1 MPLSV
6 RRIDRSHAAS
16 LDAAIAVL
24 DTYVADPIGL
34 GRPMDAATS
43 ARLRRDLAEHP
54 TCEIFLAERD
64 GAAVGAVF
72 CFRGYST
79 FAGAPLV
86 NVHDLAVVPA
96 ARGTGVGTALLA
108 AVEEFTRSIGGCK
121 VTLEVS
127 VENPRAEALY
137 RRLGYGDPGA
147 PNKFLAK
154 KV

>member
-6 RRIDRSHAAS
+6 CRIDRSHAAS

-24 DTYVADPIGL
+24 DTYVADAIGL
-34 GRPMDAATS
+34 GRPLDDATAAS
-43 ARLRRDLAEHP
+43 LRRDLPAHP
-54 TCEIFLAERD
+54 ACEIFLAELD
-64 GAAVGAVF
+64 GVAVGAAF

-79 FAGAPLV
+79 FAGAPLL

-96 ARGTGVGTALLA
+96 ARGTGVGTALLG
-108 AVEEFTRSIGGCK
+108 AVEAFTRSIGGVK

-137 RRLGYGDPGA
+137 RKLGYGDPGA
-147 PNKFLAK
+147 PNRFLAK
-154 KV
+154 RL

>member
-137 RRLGYGDPGA
+137 RRLGYGDPGT
-147 PNKFLAK
+147 PNRFLAK
-154 KV
+154 RV